1 MFVYY
6 VISNQPIIPTNL
18 TNPTNQVGSNA
29 FEVSRKHVDGVELVS
44 EKYIALAVLRLLEME
59 KYVVE
64 GGGAAGLAAILPGG
78 PLDVPALKGKCT
90 FGVFF
95 FHA

>member
-1 MFVYY
+1 M
-6 VISNQPIIPTNL
+6 
-18 TNPTNQVGSNA
+18 
-29 FEVSRKHVDGVELVS
+29 S

-78 PLDVPALKGKCT
+78 PLDVPALKGECL
-90 FGVFF
+90 FQWSLPQLVFLLDD
-95 FHA
+95 